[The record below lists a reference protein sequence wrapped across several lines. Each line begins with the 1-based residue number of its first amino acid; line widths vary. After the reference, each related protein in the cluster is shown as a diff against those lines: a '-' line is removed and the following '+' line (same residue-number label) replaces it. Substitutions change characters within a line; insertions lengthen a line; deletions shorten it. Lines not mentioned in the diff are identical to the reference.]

1 MVINVSGF
9 GSFVQGL
16 VKRLDPARIDAAAN
30 AVANA
35 ALEAHKETPFPIKQ
49 VREILESLSS
59 PEKQDGNK
67 LIQFAVENPNSHFAS
82 VLAQNSNFKPTN
94 EHIQFTVELG
104 SLFASGLAQN
114 SNFTPTNEHIQFA
127 VKNPDSLFASELAQN
142 SNFKPTNEHIQFA
155 LNKPNSLFAFE
166 LAQNSNFTPTNE
178 HIQFAV
184 ENPNSPFASGLAHN
198 SNLNFLDSL

>member
-67 LIQFAVENPNSHFAS
+67 LIQFAVKNPDSYFAWG
-82 VLAQNSNFKPTN
+82 LAQNSNFKPTN
-94 EHIQFTVELG
+94 EHIQFTVESLG

-114 SNFTPTNEHIQFA
+114 SNFTPNNEHIQAAVENPNSYFA
-127 VKNPDSLFASELAQN
+127 LELAQN

-155 LNKPNSLFAFE
+155 LNKPNSR
-166 LAQNSNFTPTNE
+166 
-178 HIQFAV
+178 
-184 ENPNSPFASGLAHN
+184 FASGLAQN